1 MPCIQQA
8 LSKCSVGG
16 WTGWSTLAI
25 LVCRVTLR
33 AYQMTPGGSPCGE
46 DKTLV
51 RFGIGGTFQRKRK
64 EVAVLAVEKAVMG

>member
-46 DKTLV
+46 RLDPCVLWDWGN
-51 RFGIGGTFQRKRK
+51 FAK
-64 EVAVLAVEKAVMG
+64 EKERGCNFSC